1 MSIIREKYSDKFYF
15 LLYNIV
21 NIKEILNLI
30 QTHSQFR
37 KGL

>member
-1 MSIIREKYSDKFYF
+1 MLIISEKYSDKFYF

-30 QTHSQFR
+30 QIYGQFR